1 MSLILVF
8 DMDDTIFPE
17 IDFVY
22 SGFKKVD
29 FFLKNELNIY
39 NFFDKACEKFL
50 LGNRSDI
57 FNQFLKEVNYEGDIN
72 VLVKK
77 LVHIYRSHK
86 PDISLYNDA
95 IWALKYYSK
104 QVPLVLLTDGYFKT
118 QQNKVESLNIDEY
131 FEKYYYTDK
140 WGKNYWKP
148 NTFVFEKVQNDFI
161 STDSNFVYISD
172 NPEKDFIAPNKLN
185 WNSIYI
191 KREVGVY
198 KGAKIPFNGEPKH
211 IISSL
216 FELKKILKI

>member
-1 MSLILVF
+1 MLS
-8 DMDDTIFPE
+8 
-17 IDFVY
+17 VY
-22 SGFKKVD
+22 TS
-29 FFLKNELNIY
+29 
-39 NFFDKACEKFL
+39 
-50 LGNRSDI
+50 
-57 FNQFLKEVNYEGDIN
+57 
-72 VLVKK
+72 
-77 LVHIYRSHK
+77 
-86 PDISLYNDA
+86 
-95 IWALKYYSK
+95 
-104 QVPLVLLTDGYFKT
+104 FKT